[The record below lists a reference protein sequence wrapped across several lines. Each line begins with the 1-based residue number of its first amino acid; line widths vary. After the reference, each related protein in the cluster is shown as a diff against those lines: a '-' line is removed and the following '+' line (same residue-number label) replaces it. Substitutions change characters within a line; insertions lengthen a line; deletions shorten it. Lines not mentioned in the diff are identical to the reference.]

1 MKKENLI
8 LILVIAIFGGL
19 GIYLTFISGNTD
31 KYDSQ
36 VDAYQIDPNE
46 SYDSDGSTYYPIYY
60 YRVNDKEYTCKAKVG
75 SSSYPSES
83 KKTVYYDS
91 KDPSKCKTQYEK
103 STGKT
108 AGIICLIVA
117 GVIIVIAIKKPNI
130 INTNNNESQPIDIET
145 QRKIEETTQKAVEI
159 VDKIQLIFKRVIIGI
174 IIVILLVFTLFDFA
188 IIKQTIKAKDYI
200 DTKAVY
206 VENQETIE
214 NSDSVFTDYK
224 YSFVDKNGNNQEI
237 TYSVPKDEI
246 PKNEI
251 NIKYNEN
258 NPQEYFEEGT
268 TMNKSGIILFVVKAV
283 ALILLIVLFFNK
295 KLLSKINISAH

>member
-1 MKKENLI
+1 MKIENLI
-8 LILVIAIFGGL
+8 LIRVIAIFGGL

-83 KKTVYYDS
+83 KKKVYYDS

-117 GVIIVIAIKKPNI
+117 GVIIVVAIKKPNI
-130 INTNNNESQPIDIET
+130 KNINNSESQPVDIET
-145 QRKIEETTQKAVEI
+145 QRKIEEITQKAAEM
-159 VDKIQLIFKRVIIGI
+159 VDKTQIIVKRVIIGV
-174 IIVILLVFTLFDFA
+174 IIVPLSFSVLFDLI

-200 DTKAVY
+200 NTKAIY
-206 VENQETIE
+206 VEDQETIE
-214 NSDSVFTDYK
+214 SSDSISIDYK
-224 YSFVDKNGNNQEI
+224 YNFKDKNGNNHEI
-237 TYSVPKDEI
+237 TYNVPKDET

-268 TMNKSGIILFVVKAV
+268 TMDKSGFIWFLLKCIAIVVLV
-283 ALILLIVLFFNK
+283 ILFFNK
-295 KLLSKINISAH
+295 KLLSKIKVYAH

>member
-75 SSSYPSES
+75 SSSNPSES

-117 GVIIVIAIKKPNI
+117 GVIIVVTIKKPNI
-130 INTNNNESQPIDIET
+130 KNINNNESQPVDIET
-145 QRKIEETTQKAVEI
+145 QRKIEEITQKAAEM
-159 VDKIQLIFKRVIIGI
+159 VDKTQIIVKRVIIGVI
-174 IIVILLVFTLFDFA
+174 IIPLSFSVLFDLI

-200 DTKAVY
+200 NTKAIY
-206 VENQETIE
+206 VDDQETIE
-214 NSDSVFTDYK
+214 SSDSISIDYK
-224 YSFVDKNGNNQEI
+224 YNFKDKNGNNHEI
-237 TYSVPKDEI
+237 TYNVPKDET

-268 TMNKSGIILFVVKAV
+268 TMNKSGFIWFLLKCIAIVVLV
-283 ALILLIVLFFNK
+283 ILFFNK
-295 KLLSKINISAH
+295 KLLSKIKVYAH